1 MSAEVLQLGVL
12 PPASGTEEPD
22 EAPTWLPLAD
32 APDVMSPETLSR
44 VLDGVAVAT
53 LAEWR
58 TGKDLSTRRGP
69 AFEKL
74 GGVVRY
80 MKPDVISWLAS
91 KRVATSEQA

>member
-1 MSAEVLQLGVL
+1 MSAEVVQLGVL
-12 PPASGTEEPD
+12 PPAPVTEEPD
-22 EAPTWLPLAD
+22 EAPARLPLGD

-58 TGKDLSTRRGP
+58 TGKDVSTRRGP

-74 GGVVRY
+74 GGAVRY
-80 MKPDVISWLAS
+80 MKTDVIAWLAS

>member
-1 MSAEVLQLGVL
+1 VSAEVVQLGVL
-12 PPASGTEEPD
+12 PPAPGTEEPD
-22 EAPTWLPLAD
+22 EVPAQRPLAD
-32 APDVMSPETLSR
+32 APDVMSPETLSQ

-80 MKPDVISWLAS
+80 MKPDVISWLES